1 MARLTDFGHGRVDAP
16 RLDPRDIIVRG
27 DWNFRDMSSA
37 AVREHVAHL
46 KESIRTR
53 GVEQPITVEMID
65 GKIYLVNGECRLRA
79 LRELWEAG
87 DEVFVLS
94 IQAKGS
100 EDEILAKSMIANGG
114 LPPTQL
120 EFGKA
125 AERLQAFGWSVDRI
139 AALTPPHLGL
149 QGGKAKR
156 YVRDAVDL
164 QQAPLAVKKAVSEG
178 IDGVTVSPALALSV
192 TKQNRMEAPAI
203 IEKAAAEAKAAGKK
217 TATRPKGAGPVTK
230 AKAAREV
237 KVQTIEAVGDNIA
250 DLILNEAPDWEVLEK
265 LAAQWN
271 KLRGR

>member
-1 MARLTDFGHGRVDAP
+1 MARLNDLGVGKLEGP
-16 RLDPRDIIVRG
+16 KIDPRVVIIRP
-27 DWNFRDMSSA
+27 DFNYRDTSSSA
-37 AVREHVAHL
+37 ARAHIAWL
-46 KESIRTR
+46 KESIKDR
-53 GVEQPITVEMID
+53 GVDEPIWVEFEGGKVYLID
-65 GKIYLVNGECRLRA
+65 GECRLLA
-79 LRELWEAG
+79 LRELWNEGNEIRVPAIAYRG
-87 DEVFVLS
+87 DEAHV
-94 IQAKGS
+94 
-100 EDEILAKSMIANGG
+100 LAKSMVANGA
-114 LPPTQL
+114 LPPTQM
-120 EFGKA
+120 EFGRA
-125 AERLQAFGWSVDRI
+125 AERLMNWGWSVDQI

-250 DLILNEAPDWEVLEK
+250 DLILNEAPDWDVLEK

>member
-79 LRELWEAG
+79 LRELWEEG

-164 QQAPLAVKKAVSEG
+164 QQAPIAVKKAVSEG
-178 IDGVTVSPALALSV
+178 HVTPALALSV
-192 TKQNRMEAPAI
+192 TKHNRMEAPAI

-217 TATRPKGAGPVTK
+217 VATRPKGAGPVAK
-230 AKAAREV
+230 EKAAKEA
-237 KVQTIEAVGDNIA
+237 KVQTIEAVGDRMA
-250 DLILNEAPDWEVLEK
+250 DLIVDSAPDWDALEK
-265 LAAQWN
+265 LAKQWN
-271 KLRGR
+271 RLRGR